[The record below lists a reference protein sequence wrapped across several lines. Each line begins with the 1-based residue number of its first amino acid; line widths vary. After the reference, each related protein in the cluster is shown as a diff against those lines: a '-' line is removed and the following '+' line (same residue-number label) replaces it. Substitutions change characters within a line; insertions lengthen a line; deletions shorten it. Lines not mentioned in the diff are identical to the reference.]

1 MKNLLKYLIPLL
13 VIVAFHNAAG
23 RFDIPSSQYS
33 DKSNIPVENSTFSVE
48 LSSVGSCLNLPRQ
61 ISVSSPIR
69 VEESARR
76 IESYSR
82 QSVVFVK
89 AGKLINTG
97 IRYSSQKMECVVKTS
112 LTQHSSKLIFLGKL
126 II

>member
-23 RFDIPSSQYS
+23 RFDIPSQYS
-33 DKSNIPVENSTFSVE
+33 DKSNTPVENSTFSVG

-97 IRYSSQKMECVVKTS
+97 IRYSIQKMVCVVKTS